1 MNNKWDKILLELS
14 YRVSSGI
21 PDLSNEQHLM
31 KLWDILKEHNWNV
44 DARVELIKNL
54 NELDFKNKEDLAKY
68 AAKHKIRATTV
79 VNVAGEKTTAGK
91 QLPGKFKGDK
101 KTSDKK
107 AGNVRGDSN
116 EGDNKVKNQMLEFGY
131 NGMEDATGTKPAPGN
146 PGSAFNEIISGEGIH
161 MLDENPEMTEQELTQ
176 QMFDEFGETTLGQ
189 EQTQASAIDP
199 PIEYPDEITNN
210 IKDSRQ
216 NRKDYEVEK
225 LGDKPSKKKDPKG
238 LKAWEKK
245 RKKLEEDD
253 KEYQKLIEAQKK
265 AEKDKA
271 VYSKCAIAAR
281 SSKQKHEN
289 STRRT
294 KDLQEQGK
302 LGKDTETKTFYGAD
316 DSKQGQVD
324 VIEESKKKGGKVF
337 LPNGQEVNHDDAI
350 AFIKAS
356 GGGQNPSDTA
366 TFVTDE
372 DGNVMLQ
379 FHSDKMSTA
388 DIQDNST
395 LAKEGDNYK
404 QSIDKQPLSEQEKKE
419 AKAII
424 DKYDKLMADIEEN
437 YQDQSTPIAQKL
449 ETLPIDQ
456 QVDIIEKDTGTLKKN
471 MKEALRSSDGGIKK
485 QYQKYLPEGKTKF
498 DELSTQEQYEIIR
511 KITSDGNAKA
521 NDTKVINKV
530 ASAFSKANPN
540 EPGLDVKGN
549 LSEQRKKVVNLQR
562 QRVQELNDKK
572 VIIDGEEKG
581 LGDMMEAEEMI
592 RGFHLKQMDDNK
604 YDKDGTDDEKFAGI
618 MDSAFDTNM
627 GGVVVTGETLKNCTG
642 QKNTRDLK
650 KNFKLREPKGK
661 DKKGRDARF
670 TYDDKGNITG
680 KKVFVYTTD
689 DKGNEIEIGFKT
701 YRSKQGSDGKTSN
714 TMQYSPAMQKC
725 FKTGKKP

>member
-1 MNNKWDKILLELS
+1 MESQSFMKTNFTKILNELS

-21 PDLSNEQHLM
+21 PDLSNEQHLI
-31 KLWDILKEHNWNV
+31 KLWDILKEHNWNI

-54 NELDFKNKEDLAKY
+54 QERIGKVYVQKGKGPSGVRLQVGPRGGKYYIGNPETGEPAKEQPTD
-68 AAKHKIRATTV
+68 
-79 VNVAGEKTTAGK
+79 
-91 QLPGKFKGDK
+91 DK

-107 AGNVRGDSN
+107 AGNVRGNPN

-146 PGSAFNEIISGEGIH
+146 PGSAFNEIVSGEGIH
-161 MLDENPEMTEQELTQ
+161 ILDENPEMTEQELAKK
-176 QMFDEFGETTLGQ
+176 MFDEFGETTLGQ
-189 EQTQASAIDP
+189 EQTQASGIDAKDYPP
-199 PIEYPDEITNN
+199 PINEDIEKAKGDGTLSNPDNPEA
-210 IKDSRQ
+210 
-216 NRKDYEVEK
+216 
-225 LGDKPSKKKDPKG
+225 LKKA
-238 LKAWEKK
+238 LKA
-245 RKKLEEDD
+245 
-253 KEYQKLIEAQKK
+253 
-265 AEKDKA
+265 KA
-271 VYSKCAIAAR
+271 VMSKCIIAAR
-281 SSKQKHEN
+281 SAKQKHEN

-294 KDLQEQGK
+294 KNLQEQGK
-302 LGKDTETKTFYGAD
+302 LGKKTETKTFYGAD
-316 DSKQGQVD
+316 DSKQAQVD
-324 VIEESKKKGGKVF
+324 VIEESKKKGGKVL
-337 LPNGQEVNHDDAI
+337 LPNGQEVDHDDAI
-350 AFIKAS
+350 AFIKAG

-404 QSIDKQPLSEQEKKE
+404 ESIDKQPLSEQEKKE
-419 AKAII
+419 AKAIV

-437 YQDQSTPIAQKL
+437 YQDQSTPIAKKL
-449 ETLPIDQ
+449 ETIPIKE

-471 MKEALRSSDGGIKK
+471 MRDALRSSGGGIKK

-498 DELSTQEQYEIIR
+498 DELSTQEQYEMIR
-511 KITSDGNAKA
+511 KITSDGDAKA

-530 ASAFSKANPN
+530 ASALSKANPD

-627 GGVVVTGETLKNCTG
+627 GGVVVTGETLKKCTG
-642 QKNTRDLK
+642 QKNTKDMK

-670 TYDDKGNITG
+670 TYDDKGNVTG

-725 FKTGKKP
+725 FKTGKKQ